1 MGSEDEAEQSLWR
14 PCRRQVQADMRTH
27 LIHRPARDII
37 HRLRG
42 LEFPPIAF
50 DPERS
55 SRCSN
60 FSGPSELSAIS
71 PDAMHNH
78 GQPSR

>member
-37 HRLRG
+37 IPPVVE

-55 SRCSN
+55 SRCCS

-78 GQPSR
+78 G